1 MDPISKIK
9 PTINLQKKRQCEK
22 KYYYF
27 TQKIISLIVNTQS
40 QT

>member
-9 PTINLQKKRQCEK
+9 PTINLQKRDSVKK

-27 TQKIISLIVNTQS
+27 TQKIITV
-40 QT
+40 